1 MEDIGSLIPSLETLL
16 GKLDLL
22 LRICVMAGPLTL
34 LGLGLYYFL
43 LPPGEANHSAGY
55 RFAYGMRKVNSWR
68 FMQRVAG
75 TVYSVLG
82 LVLTVVM
89 AFQCQRLGS
98 MDVVAMLWFAVKC
111 IFWELVS
118 IVAASF
124 IINIVVMLV
133 YDSQGNNRA
142 EMRELFKEYDEEEYI
157 KNL

>member
-1 MEDIGSLIPSLETLL
+1 MENIGSLIPSLDSLLSKLGLICRILILAGPIILL
-16 GKLDLL
+16 GF
-22 LRICVMAGPLTL
+22 
-34 LGLGLYYFL
+34 GLYYFL
-43 LPPGEANHSAGY
+43 LPPKEANHSAGY

-157 KNL
+157 NSL